1 MAVKE
6 RGRKKEN
13 SASFSECWLSCK
25 SGNPDW
31 KAWGMKY
38 HILKALFNDFHQRWW
53 HPSSFLLQSKPGSK
67 FAPTVEHSHCFL
79 FCHNGAQRRCL
90 FTEIYAQLSFIASVF
105 LIEMFLNKILVI
117 WYIYLNMAWKDGV
130 GWYWKLITIKPNQ
143 TNQTISNLD
152 RRSVNKLRY
161 DFFLILFLISLYVTA
176 TIS

>member
-6 RGRKKEN
+6 RSRRKEN

-67 FAPTVEHSHCFL
+67 FAPTVERSHCFL

-90 FTEIYAQLSFIASVF
+90 FREIFKYVCARLSFIASVF
-105 LIEMFLNKILVI
+105 LIEFFSKKTLLK
-117 WYIYLNMAWKDGV
+117 WYIYINIVRKDEV

-143 TNQTISNLD
+143 LKHFQF
-152 RRSVNKLRY
+152 R
-161 DFFLILFLISLYVTA
+161 
-176 TIS
+176 